1 MREEWKLKEVTLFRE
16 GKKNYSFQVG
26 KKVTLTHAIV

>member
-1 MREEWKLKEVTLFRE
+1 MRGVRGEGGMEVKEVTLFRE

-26 KKVTLTHAIV
+26 KK